1 MSEVE
6 RLTTGGLSEVLTQ
19 AAPAIARGAVNVLSV
34 AAIRDHSPERWPR
47 KREQV
52 HAFLERAFARASSP
66 DAFIAPLN
74 EIEFVAVQPSRSR
87 SAALGFSANILRETL
102 QFFLGAAARA
112 NMRLYQVTDF
122 VAGSL
127 CVEPVDLA
135 SWENEEVAPDLGLGA
150 VSGGEA
156 ERYQAAAV
164 AALSTAVL
172 RKGARCWRIIMPDG
186 APATVATG
194 VAPVWNVRACAITS
208 FLVESQAMGADA
220 DGSSIITPTATLSC
234 TAAGEVALRAL
245 MAAEER
251 IGVEAARPRVGML
264 VPLSLGA
271 LAYSG
276 PRYRIL
282 HALRDLP
289 EPVRR
294 YLLLEIVDLPEGFPQ
309 GRMAE
314 LVAMLAPHVRGVIA
328 RAPSLEADVTR
339 WRDSGLSGVSLDG
352 ADLDPAEC
360 GIPARLTRFAKSVRH
375 IGPGCMAH
383 GLEARCLLLAAWA
396 AGFSHLAG
404 PAVSLRAL
412 GFEAIRFAQADL
424 YRAGPVTGPP
434 RSRSG

>member
-6 RLTTGGLSEVLTQ
+6 RLTTGGLSDVLTQ

-47 KREQV
+47 KHEQV
-52 HAFLERAFARASSP
+52 HAFLERAFVRASSP

-87 SAALGFSANILRETL
+87 SAALGFSANVLRETL
-102 QFFLGAAARA
+102 QFFLGAAVHAD
-112 NMRLYQVTDF
+112 MRLFQVTDF

-135 SWENEEVAPDLGLGA
+135 PWEDQQVGPDLGLGGG
-150 VSGGEA
+150 SGQDA
-156 ERYQAAAV
+156 EEYQATAR

-172 RKGARCWRIIMPDG
+172 HRSAQCWRIGTLGEARP
-186 APATVATG
+186 TVATG
-194 VAPVWNVRACAITS
+194 LAPVWNVRSRAIAS
-208 FLVESQAMGADA
+208 FLIEAQALELDA
-220 DGSSIITPTATLSC
+220 DGEPICKPTATLPSVQ
-234 TAAGEVALRAL
+234 AGEVALRAL

-251 IGVEAARPRVGML
+251 LGGEAESQRVGL
-264 VPLSLGA
+264 HVPLPLGA
-271 LAYSG
+271 LACSG

-289 EPVRR
+289 EPMRR
-294 YLLLEIVDLPEGFPQ
+294 YLLLELVDLPVGFPQ

-328 RAPSLEADVTR
+328 RAPSLDADVTR
-339 WRDSGLSGVSLDG
+339 WRGSGLSGVSLDG
-352 ADLDPAEC
+352 AGLDPGGRE
-360 GIPARLTRFAKSVRH
+360 IPARLSRFAKDVRH
-375 IGPGCMAH
+375 IGPACMAY
-383 GLEARCLLLAAWA
+383 GFDANCLLMAAWA

-404 PAVSLRAL
+404 PAVSRRAEEFL
-412 GFEAIRFAQADL
+412 ARRFAAADL
-424 YRAGPVTGPP
+424 YQTRTLKAPLRPLSV
-434 RSRSG
+434 